1 MIVCRQER
9 AKSAGVRQLLGS
21 ILASVPN
28 ACTHTNIKVILRA
41 VVRYVTLDTRLKC
54 RILLPS
60 GLRSM
65 GNPLALASHSNFIC
79 FVITPR
85 MASKQ

>member
-54 RILLPS
+54 RIPLTTWEILS
-60 GLRSM
+60 NWIKFLFDGLK
-65 GNPLALASHSNFIC
+65 NYL
-79 FVITPR
+79 
-85 MASKQ
+85 